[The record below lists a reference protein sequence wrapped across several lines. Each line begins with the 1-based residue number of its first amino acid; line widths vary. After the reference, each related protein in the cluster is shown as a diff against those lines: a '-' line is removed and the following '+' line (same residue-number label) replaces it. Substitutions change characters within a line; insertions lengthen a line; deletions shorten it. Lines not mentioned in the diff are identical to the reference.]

1 MLGSAGRPEYSPP
14 FTFKLEEHMND
25 KAAEYWD
32 DWQQEALAA
41 GVSKPLAAL
50 GIELMRTHRKNR
62 WPKDF
67 LGRASDGE
75 VMIAMCLEDEA
86 ETELFIIENLYPYDT
101 ALIEKTKRRL
111 CLH

>member
-41 GVSKPLAAL
+41 GVSKPLAATL
-50 GIELMRTHRKNR
+50 
-62 WPKDF
+62 
-67 LGRASDGE
+67 
-75 VMIAMCLEDEA
+75 
-86 ETELFIIENLYPYDT
+86 
-101 ALIEKTKRRL
+101 
-111 CLH
+111 